1 MNVYEEM
8 NMVKVVNKN
17 FLLLL
22 LLCRL
27 VEKLNGKVGD
37 MEFGIGNVFVENML
51 VLKWSVV
58 VDLWCSICFYLMLKM
73 YNSCYGL
80 SFYLCFVDDS
90 SIF

>member
-51 VLKWSVV
+51 VLK
-58 VDLWCSICFYLMLKM
+58 
-73 YNSCYGL
+73 
-80 SFYLCFVDDS
+80 
-90 SIF
+90 